1 MVRAEIWKTVE
12 GVITNG
18 SKEAREAMLN
28 IYQDPQSGFQQVLEE
43 CSLTAAKTQDQS
55 PQNILFEYSVIRGL
69 LTLAFDSSDA
79 VFFTM
84 PLYLT
89 ATYLISSFFFP
100 IDQWTNGP
108 MDQCRHTPLLRCWV
122 ATCENLEISMNIVF
136 PTLFLEFHHPS

>member
-1 MVRAEIWKTVE
+1 MVGAEIWKTGE

-18 SKEAREAMLN
+18 SKEAREAILN

-55 PQNILFEYSVIRGL
+55 PQNNLFEYSVIRGL

-89 ATYLISSFFFP
+89 ATYLISSFFFLSARFFCLFHP
-100 IDQWTNGP
+100 GGPSLPKARHQLNQTN
-108 MDQCRHTPLLRCWV
+108 TV
-122 ATCENLEISMNIVF
+122 VVIEN
-136 PTLFLEFHHPS
+136 

>member
-1 MVRAEIWKTVE
+1 MRISLEEMSDQELLKNHFESGLEMMRRNMVGAEIWKTGE

-18 SKEAREAMLN
+18 SKEAREAILN

-89 ATYLISSFFFP
+89 ATYLH
-100 IDQWTNGP
+100 
-108 MDQCRHTPLLRCWV
+108 C
-122 ATCENLEISMNIVF
+122 
-136 PTLFLEFHHPS
+136 TLFSL